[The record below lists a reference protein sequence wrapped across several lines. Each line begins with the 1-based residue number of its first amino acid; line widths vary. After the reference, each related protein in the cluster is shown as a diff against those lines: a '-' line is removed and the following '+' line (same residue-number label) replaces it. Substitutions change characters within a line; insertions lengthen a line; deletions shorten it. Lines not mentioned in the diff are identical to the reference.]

1 MTNIIM
7 IPKSLLYFNDF
18 PAWLKENRIK
28 QSYTT
33 ASTGKYLESASNKLS
48 NLESFWLLDV
58 EKSLRYYPSITKQIE
73 NYNNNAM
80 QTKWYHNKDKDS
92 VIAMT
97 RGSNPGIVIAHHTF
111 ISKHLRVYP

>member
-1 MTNIIM
+1 M
-7 IPKSLLYFNDF
+7 IPESLLYFNDF
-18 PAWLKENRIK
+18 PDWLKENRVK

-33 ASTGKYLESASNKLS
+33 ASTGKYMESASNKLS
-48 NLESFWLLDV
+48 NLESFWLADV
-58 EKSLRYYPSITKQIE
+58 EEILKYYPCSTKQIE
-73 NYNNNAM
+73 NYNNNVV

-97 RGSNPGIVIAHHTF
+97 RNTASTIVIAHHTF